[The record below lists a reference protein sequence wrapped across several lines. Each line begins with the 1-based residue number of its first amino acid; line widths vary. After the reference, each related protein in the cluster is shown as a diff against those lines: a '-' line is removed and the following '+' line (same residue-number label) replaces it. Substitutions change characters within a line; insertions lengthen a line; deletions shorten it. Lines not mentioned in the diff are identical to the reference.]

1 MNHSP
6 TAQWQQGWCNLAQHL
21 PSPNYNTRPAATS
34 IDLLVIH
41 SISLPPG
48 QYGGPHIA
56 QLFTNTLDFDAH
68 PYFQKIRGLQVSA
81 HFMVRRTGEI
91 LQFVSC
97 DDRAWHAGQS
107 CWRGRSQCNDDSI
120 GVELEGLE
128 GTPFAPAQ
136 YAALAQLAR
145 AIAAHYPIAHVAGHE
160 HIAPGRKQDPG
171 PCFDWRLLQ
180 QLTGWP
186 DDRFAHQALQSPP
199 HMPHDKQQN

>member
-68 PYFQKIRGLQVSA
+68 PYFQQIRGLQVSS
-81 HFMVRRTGEI
+81 HFVIQRTGHI
-91 LQFVSC
+91 QQFVSC
-97 DDRAWHAGQS
+97 NHRAWHAGTS
-107 CWRGRSQCNDDSI
+107 HWRGRDNCNDHSI
-120 GVELEGLE
+120 GIELEGLE
-128 GTPFAPAQ
+128 GDLFEPAQ
-136 YAALAQLAR
+136 YATLSALCASVLQR
-145 AIAAHYPIAHVAGHE
+145 YPIAHLAGHE
-160 HIAPGRKQDPG
+160 HIAPGRKRDPG
-171 PCFDWRLLQ
+171 AGFDWQRLQRSLALDAR
-180 QLTGWP
+180 QLPAAVRG
-186 DDRFAHQALQSPP
+186 
-199 HMPHDKQQN
+199 

>member
-68 PYFQKIRGLQVSA
+68 PYFQQIRGLQKGHPQQFPDANTSA
-81 HFMVRRTGEI
+81 ANAQKNARPLFKG
-91 LQFVSC
+91 
-97 DDRAWHAGQS
+97 RAK
-107 CWRGRSQCNDDSI
+107 CK
-120 GVELEGLE
+120 VP
-128 GTPFAPAQ
+128 T
-136 YAALAQLAR
+136 YA
-145 AIAAHYPIAHVAGHE
+145 
-160 HIAPGRKQDPG
+160 
-171 PCFDWRLLQ
+171 
-180 QLTGWP
+180 
-186 DDRFAHQALQSPP
+186 
-199 HMPHDKQQN
+199 